1 MTFSEALIA
10 QQRFGDETIKVSR
23 PGGPVF
29 WIDGL
34 GKIVMADLSSAYT
47 GDFLDLDD
55 WEVEVDETTSNNSNA
70 ALDLLR
76 LAKSAL
82 ERGDTELAGTYLDTL
97 LEIANGAQP

>member
-1 MTFSEALIA
+1 MTFSEALIV

-34 GKIVMADLSSAYT
+34 GKIVGADLSSAYT

-55 WEVEVDETTSNNSNA
+55 WEVEVDETTSGTNA

-97 LEIANGAQP
+97 LEITNG